1 MLEIF
6 YQNIVIQL
14 VQDHVVDR
22 LLEEKVRIF
31 LSHFVIYEI
40 FGFEMLYRLKQ
51 IKKLEMIETQRD
63 CKMIIKNVSFYK
75 CENGG

>member
-6 YQNIVIQL
+6 YQNIVVQL
-14 VQDHVVDR
+14 VQDHVVDQ

-31 LSHFVIYEI
+31 LSYFMTYES

-51 IKKLEMIETQRD
+51 IRKLGMIETQRD
-63 CKMIIKNVSFYK
+63 CKMIIKNVTFYK